1 MVGRSMSGKFCT
13 FMALN
18 AIRPPKVSST
28 NSISAGIGF
37 LIDQVETFMQMLL
50 IC

>member
-1 MVGRSMSGKFCT
+1 
-13 FMALN
+13 LN